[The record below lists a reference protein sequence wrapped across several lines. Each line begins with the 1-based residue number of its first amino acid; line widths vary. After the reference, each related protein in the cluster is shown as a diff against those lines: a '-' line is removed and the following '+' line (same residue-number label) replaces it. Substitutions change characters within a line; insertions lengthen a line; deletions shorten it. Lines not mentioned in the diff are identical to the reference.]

1 MPLRGRGP
9 GIPLGIY
16 GLPRWKGRVARR
28 CCSYANDAGAAPE
41 NREEMSTA
49 THPQIDIHESSLPG
63 ARAWFAAKGLT
74 RPREGRI
81 LAGVAAG
88 IARRYDLNR
97 LVARLMVIAGVLLL
111 TPLAYVAAW
120 ILMPAE
126 DAATEPATTTTS

>member
-9 GIPLGIY
+9 GIPLGAY
-16 GLPRWKGRVARR
+16 GLHRWKASVRRR
-28 CCSYANDAGAAPE
+28 CFSYANDAGLAPE
-41 NREEMSTA
+41 NREDMSTA
-49 THPQIDIHESSLPG
+49 AHPQIDIHAGSLPG

-81 LAGVAAG
+81 LAGVSAG

-97 LVARLMVIAGVLLL
+97 LVARLMVIAGILLL

-120 ILMPAE
+120 ILMPK
-126 DAATEPATTTTS
+126 DATAAKEAKSVA